1 MINVK
6 NTMNFC
12 NPVLI
17 LKITYIMKQI
27 QIKHE
32 NILAVKKLFV
42 FRRDIVHPNITYSIN
57 KRE

>member
-12 NPVLI
+12 NPV
-17 LKITYIMKQI
+17 MKQI